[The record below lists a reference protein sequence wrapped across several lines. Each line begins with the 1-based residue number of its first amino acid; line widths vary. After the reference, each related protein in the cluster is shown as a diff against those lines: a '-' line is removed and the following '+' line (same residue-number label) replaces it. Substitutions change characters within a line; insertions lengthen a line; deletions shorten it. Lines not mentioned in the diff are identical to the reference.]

1 MKKSKMRGYAEKIG
15 VSVINGRVFNGKR
28 KKISAG
34 DAKERIE
41 KDDKQWADYL
51 TKTM

>member
-1 MKKSKMRGYAEKIG
+1 MKKNKQNRYASQIG

-34 DAKERIE
+34 DAKERIMKHGKE
-41 KDDKQWADYL
+41 VQG
-51 TKTM
+51 